1 MSSMT
6 QWTFWLI
13 IFIASQLNH
22 FSNIPDMSEVVTY
35 DLCEW
40 KVLLVQTNHLV
51 LTQDVIIFTF
61 SESNIDSSKEK
72 LKSFDS
78 LQ

>member
-1 MSSMT
+1 
-6 QWTFWLI
+6 
-13 IFIASQLNH
+13 
-22 FSNIPDMSEVVTY
+22 MSEVVTY
-35 DLCEW
+35 DLWEW